1 MENGPASGRNMVSL
15 LGIRGEREYKILRSR
30 MVREQIAGRGI
41 KDQRVICAMEK
52 VSRHLFVEE
61 ALAATAYGDF
71 SLPIGEGQTISKP
84 YVVACMT
91 EALELEPRHRVLE
104 IGTGSGY
111 QTAIL
116 AMLCHQVFSTERIQ
130 GLAMRARHLLARL
143 GFYNVVIRH
152 CDGSQGWPEEA
163 QFNGIIVTAAA
174 PSIPDPLVNQLA
186 EGGRLIMPVGNDKSQ
201 RLTLVQRGDHGIS
214 QTVIADCDFVKLIG
228 SYGWK
233 A

>member
-1 MENGPASGRNMVSL
+1 MSI
-15 LGIRGEREYKILRSR
+15 LGIRGEKEYQILRSR
-30 MVREQIAGRGI
+30 MVREQIAARGI
-41 KDQRVICAMEK
+41 TDQRVINAMEK

-71 SLPIGEGQTISKP
+71 SLPIGDGQTISKP
-84 YVVACMT
+84 YVVALMT
-91 EALELEPRHRVLE
+91 EALALEPWHRVLE

-116 AMLCHQVFSTERIQ
+116 AMLCQQVFSTERIQ
-130 GLAMRARHLLARL
+130 GLAMKARHLLARL

-163 QFNGIIVTAAA
+163 RFNAIIVTAAA

-186 EGGRLIMPVGNDKSQ
+186 EGGRLVMPVGNDKAQ
-201 RLTLVQRGDHGIS
+201 QLTLVQHADHGIS
-214 QTVIADCDFVKLIG
+214 ETVIADCDFVKLIG
-228 SYGWK
+228 SHGWE